1 VTLVDPLDSQ
11 TAIYSNT
18 AIVTDSSDGVHIGY
32 RIFDSSSP
40 DLLFNLKYASNIGSV
55 WNISLVDGAGYVH
68 THLPVSIAL
77 NSSEGVYIGYS
88 TMEDGNWSIRLAEGG
103 PPSWNITEVSSGEP
117 LATMPIG
124 TMCLDSQG
132 YAHFCLGIKVGYTTM
147 LGYATNRGGSW
158 STEII
163 DGTNDTYYAC
173 ITVDSAD
180 YAHILFTNATK
191 WSLHYATNAGSA
203 WTTQLVDASG
213 RYGAAAFDSLGTL
226 YVVYTVEDCL
236 KLAWLSGGLWS
247 NYTVD
252 SGSIGL
258 MSSMWPSIAI
268 DSENDIHLCYS
279 VGTLES
285 ASLMYAHRSGSDW
298 TKTVIEQ
305 FDSSLIPD
313 LGCSSITTDSQGYV
327 HIAYVRGLH
336 SGHDSGGGLKYAT
349 NAASAIPEMNAAM
362 VAPCLLAVTGLV
374 LLLRWRSVGN
384 QDPSKRP

>member
-1 VTLVDPLDSQ
+1 MTLVDPL
-11 TAIYSNT
+11 TTPIAIYSNT
-18 AIVTDSSDGVHIGY
+18 AIAMDSSNGVHIGY
-32 RIFDSSSP
+32 RIFDNSSP
-40 DLLFNLKYASNIGSV
+40 DPWFNLKYASKIGSV
-55 WNISLVDGAGYVH
+55 WNISQVDGTGSVF

-77 NSSEGVYIGYS
+77 NSSESIYIGYS
-88 TMEDGNWSIRLAEGG
+88 AIEDDNRSIRMAEGG
-103 PPSWNITEVSSGEP
+103 PSSWNITEISSGG
-117 LATMPIG
+117 TFGTFTG

-132 YAHFCLGIKVGYTTM
+132 YAHFCVGITVGFTTM
-147 LGYATNRGGSW
+147 LAHSTNKGGSW

-180 YAHILFTNATK
+180 YVHILFTNATK
-191 WSLHYATNAGSA
+191 WSLHYATNAGGA

-226 YVVYTVEDCL
+226 YAVYTVEDCL

-252 SGSIGL
+252 SVSIGS

-268 DSENDIHLCYS
+268 DSGNDIHLCYS

-285 ASLMYAHRSGSDW
+285 VSLMYAHRSGLEW
-298 TKTVIEQ
+298 TKTSIEQ
-305 FDSSLIPD
+305 LDSPLIPD
-313 LGCSSITTDSQGYV
+313 LGCCSITTDSQGYV

-336 SGHDSGGGLKYAT
+336 SGYDSGGGLKYAT
-349 NAASAIPEMNAAM
+349 NSLSAIPEMNAAM
-362 VAPCLLAVTGLV
+362 VAPCLLAVTTLV
-374 LLLRWRSVGN
+374 LLLRWRSVDN
-384 QDPSKRP
+384 QDHGKRH